1 MPKDPQRP
9 VSAARPTSPK
19 GGGAS
24 QPSAPHQ
31 AASSAYVAST
41 VVSPCAA
48 FLRPKAVTAHY
59 GIHRSSLYRALA
71 EGKIKAVKAG
81 RTVLIDGESVR
92 AYLASLPPAVFRA
105 PRQ

>member
-1 MPKDPQRP
+1 MTKTPAFP
-9 VSAARPTSPK
+9 VAAPRQTSLNSGSARSAVGAQEAVSSPH
-19 GGGAS
+19 GT
-24 QPSAPHQ
+24 PI
-31 AASSAYVAST
+31 

-71 EGKIKAVKAG
+71 EGKITAVKAG

-92 AYLASLPPAVFRA
+92 AYLASLPPATFRA
-105 PRQ
+105 PRK